1 MRQCYQRGCFR
12 RRHRKSGPDCREF
25 LWRENDVT
33 GKRVRRTAVIGT
45 VTQFPTVDSARA
57 AVNGLRVQINQ
68 DRGRRHELTI
78 HVTDLVD
85 HYLQPELSDNADW
98 YSHATRVVY
107 LQFLK
112 DGYGRTGLMSISG
125 MSGRWLLNIG

>member
-1 MRQCYQRGCFR
+1 MRQCYQRGCLR
-12 RRHRKSGPDCREF
+12 RTHRKSGPDCWEF

-45 VTQFPTVDSARA
+45 VTQFPTVNSAWA

-68 DRGRRHELTI
+68 NRGRGQKLTI
-78 HVTDLVD
+78 HLADWVD
-85 HYLQPELSDNADW
+85 HYLQTELSDNADW

-107 LQFLK
+107 HR
-112 DGYGRTGLMSISG
+112 GYARSSPSEGRRI
-125 MSGRWLLNIG
+125 